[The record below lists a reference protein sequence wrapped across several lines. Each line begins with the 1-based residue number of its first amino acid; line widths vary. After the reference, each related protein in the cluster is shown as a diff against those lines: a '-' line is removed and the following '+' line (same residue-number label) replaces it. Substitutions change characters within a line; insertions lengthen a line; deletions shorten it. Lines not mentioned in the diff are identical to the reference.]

1 VQIALKE
8 DWAEVKVMDTGKLV
22 VVVIKVQVL
31 DLGTPFVQVLREG
44 KCLCTE
50 NFLKEDSIEL
60 VFKPI

>member
-1 VQIALKE
+1 MQIALKE

-22 VVVIKVQVL
+22 AVVIKVQVL